1 MAKSKKP
8 SSTPKKSSSAPKKS
22 SSAPKKSSSVPKKSS
37 SAPKKAFHKS
47 IYNINN
53 KNGNNNNNKN
63 GNNNNNNKNGNNNN
77 NKNNNNNNNKN
88 NNNNNNKNSNN
99 NNNKNSNNNNKNDNN
114 KNENKIYKRKHNKFE
129 FKVNSVKS
137 IIYSVGIGF
146 ILQLFY
152 NKKLMHII
160 VDNSSIS
167 DILSNEEVESNI
179 DSALKTEDLLAPFKD
194 TVDSLSTFLTDETI
208 TTLKTQFDEDIESL
222 KDYKTHLFEKSI
234 FNIKVSLGTNH
245 ITVYVKNKIQLFN
258 TVLYE
263 DSDDGFELIYNLYNN
278 EKNINKNKAND
289 QLLKAH
295 LQNMLDKA
303 GNKIGDVKGNIADI
317 LKVSLTNIIN
327 TSLTSDNIKPINEFK
342 NKIEVDIDEMIGV
355 EINKLIP
362 GLNKVI
368 TSKMKESIP
377 PVLQNTIV
385 TGITTKA
392 TDAINSIYSEINTLL
407 TDTGIGD
414 EKVLMTK
421 SPTIIALI
429 EKLGNTIFNDDSSNN
444 SKNDIINEIIE
455 TIIKDLKATL
465 IAIITSMLDSDII
478 DGLIE
483 KLRQIMGTVIKDDDP
498 FAISDTLIKNAIPA
512 TKLIR
517 LIKIISTSVLGFF
530 VLLKIFAD
538 PFLGKKIIYRVIK
551 GLLNLALIL
560 VFITI
565 SSIFILLS
573 SKKTLANI
581 GRIIGGTNSTDNT
594 STDAEINIQTYMTEN
609 GHNFIKLATGPIL
622 FIIGTVIYMLFNL
635 YITGFLLLFYG
646 ICLIISSMKTK
657 DSEYS
662 DIFKNLS
669 TYGIVTIIAGI
680 LFIIS
685 NYMLNKR

>member
-1 MAKSKKP
+1 
-8 SSTPKKSSSAPKKS
+8 
-22 SSAPKKSSSVPKKSS
+22 
-37 SAPKKAFHKS
+37 
-47 IYNINN
+47 
-53 KNGNNNNNKN
+53 
-63 GNNNNNNKNGNNNN
+63 
-77 NKNNNNNNNKN
+77 
-88 NNNNNNKNSNN
+88 
-99 NNNKNSNNNNKNDNN
+99 
-114 KNENKIYKRKHNKFE
+114 
-129 FKVNSVKS
+129 
-137 IIYSVGIGF
+137 
-146 ILQLFY
+146 
-152 NKKLMHII
+152 MHII

-179 DSALKTEDLLAPFKD
+179 VSALKTEDLLAPFKD

-245 ITVYVKNKIQLFN
+245 ITVYVKNKIQLFD

-342 NKIEVDIDEMIGV
+342 NKIEVNIDEMIGD
-355 EINKLIP
+355 EIDKLFN
-362 GLNKVI
+362 GLNNVI
-368 TSKMKESIP
+368 TPEMKVLFKSEIGLNNVITPEIKAFIP
-377 PVLQNTIV
+377 PELQNTIV
-385 TGITTKA
+385 TKITTKA
-392 TDAINSIYSEINTLL
+392 TDAIDSIYSEINKQIKTLL

-414 EKVLMTK
+414 EKVLMK
-421 SPTIIALI
+421 QSPTILALI
-429 EKLGNTIFNDDSSNN
+429 EKLGNTIFNDDPSNN
-444 SKNDIINEIIE
+444 RNAIINDIIE
-455 TIIKDLKATL
+455 TIIKDLKTTL

-478 DGLIE
+478 DGL
-483 KLRQIMGTVIKDDDP
+483 LRELKSIMGTVIKDDDP

-551 GLLNLALIL
+551 GLLNLVLIL

-646 ICLIISSMKTK
+646 ICLIVSSMKTK

>member
-1 MAKSKKP
+1 
-8 SSTPKKSSSAPKKS
+8 
-22 SSAPKKSSSVPKKSS
+22 
-37 SAPKKAFHKS
+37 
-47 IYNINN
+47 
-53 KNGNNNNNKN
+53 
-63 GNNNNNNKNGNNNN
+63 
-77 NKNNNNNNNKN
+77 
-88 NNNNNNKNSNN
+88 
-99 NNNKNSNNNNKNDNN
+99 
-114 KNENKIYKRKHNKFE
+114 
-129 FKVNSVKS
+129 
-137 IIYSVGIGF
+137 
-146 ILQLFY
+146 
-152 NKKLMHII
+152 MHII

-179 DSALKTEDLLAPFKD
+179 VSALKTEDLLAPFKD

-245 ITVYVKNKIQLFN
+245 ITVYVKNKIQLFD

-342 NKIEVDIDEMIGV
+342 NKIEVNIDEMIGD
-355 EINKLIP
+355 EIDKLFN
-362 GLNKVI
+362 GLNNVI
-368 TSKMKESIP
+368 TPEIKAFIP
-377 PVLQNTIV
+377 PELQNTIV
-385 TGITTKA
+385 TKITTKA
-392 TDAINSIYSEINTLL
+392 TDAIDSIYSEINKQIKTLL

-414 EKVLMTK
+414 EKVLMK
-421 SPTIIALI
+421 QSPTILALI
-429 EKLGNTIFNDDSSNN
+429 EKLGNTIFNDDPSNN
-444 SKNDIINEIIE
+444 RNAIINDIIE
-455 TIIKDLKATL
+455 TIIKDLKTTL

-478 DGLIE
+478 DGL
-483 KLRQIMGTVIKDDDP
+483 LRELKSIMGTVIKDDDP

-551 GLLNLALIL
+551 GLLNLVLIL

-594 STDAEINIQTYMTEN
+594 STDDEINIQTYMTEN

-646 ICLIISSMKTK
+646 ICLIVSSMKTK

>member
-22 SSAPKKSSSVPKKSS
+22 SSAPKKS
-37 SAPKKAFHKS
+37 FHKS

-63 GNNNNNNKNGNNNN
+63 GNNNNNKNGNNNN
-77 NKNNNNNNNKN
+77 NKNGNNNNNKN

-99 NNNKNSNNNNKNDNN
+99 NNNKNSNNNKNGNN

-179 DSALKTEDLLAPFKD
+179 VSALKTEDLLAPFKD

-208 TTLKTQFDEDIESL
+208 TTLKTQLDEEIESL
-222 KDYKTHLFEKSI
+222 KDYETHLFEKSI

-245 ITVYVKNKIQLFN
+245 ITVYVKNKIQLFD

-342 NKIEVDIDEMIGV
+342 NKIDEIIGNEIDNLFNSLNNVITPEMKV
-355 EINKLIP
+355 LFKSEI
-362 GLNKVI
+362 GLNNVI
-368 TSKMKESIP
+368 TPEIKEFIRP
-377 PVLQNTIV
+377 ELQITIV

-392 TDAINSIYSEINTLL
+392 TDAIDSIYSEINTLL

-421 SPTIIALI
+421 SHTIIALI
-429 EKLGNTIFNDDSSNN
+429 ENLGNTIFNDDSSNN

-483 KLRQIMGTVIKDDDP
+483 KLRKIMGTVIKDDDP